1 MVLEVSTNGGLCRKM
16 ILFQWEERSLRRV
29 SRFLFSEGKLFLEGG
44 GGREWG
50 TAEAAAPLDKLFL
63 LEVISNT
70 KIREFTAQF
79 YSIQIFKWTLELLE
93 NIEANSWFHTVFT
106 TLP

>member
-16 ILFQWEERSLRRV
+16 ILIQWEERSLRRV
-29 SRFLFSEGKLFLEGG
+29 SRFLFSEGKLLEGG

-79 YSIQIFKWTLELLE
+79 YSIQI
-93 NIEANSWFHTVFT
+93 IGQ
-106 TLP
+106 